1 MYVALAG
8 LIVALNIVDLL
19 QTRPFISA
27 YGAEA
32 EANVLVRMVYKRWKF
47 PGIIVFKSLLIGF
60 AIGVGLLAQYT
71 WLMLAL
77 TGIYVFAVS
86 YNVHVMRY
94 NARILKEEQG

>member
-1 MYVALAG
+1 MDVLLAG

-19 QTRPFISA
+19 QTRSFISA

-60 AIGVGLLAQYT
+60 AIGVGLLAHYT
-71 WLMLAL
+71 WLMLTL
-77 TGIYVFAVS
+77 TGMYFFAVS
-86 YNVHVMRY
+86 YNGYVMRY
-94 NARILKEEQG
+94 NARMQC